1 MQLLV
6 VESLSLGAQVL
17 SFALDQQTTRA
28 VLGEGA
34 SAVLLVTNLP
44 SLLLLA
50 QLTLC
55 SPQLWLWR
63 LTNISNA
70 WYAAAVVYTMLGC
83 A

>member
-1 MQLLV
+1 M
-6 VESLSLGAQVL
+6 
-17 SFALDQQTTRA
+17 
-28 VLGEGA
+28 GEGA

-55 SPQLWLWR
+55 SPQLWWWR
-63 LTNISNA
+63 VTDISNVCC
-70 WYAAAVVYTMLGC
+70 AAAVAYTMFDC